1 MVKLWCSQW
10 CLQICLTPTEDCW
23 WKWIFLHQ
31 IHYVLSFISFRV
43 PMKLCISAYEEI
55 IALVLPCENESL
67 IYGLVYFIENFSKSR
82 VPWST
87 VKCFIQTLVFLFWQI
102 RLMMLSKKH
111 KEAFKVSVK
120 SEFQQQQQRKGKIF
134 WEILI
139 LSVCLFTACTDK
151 LFNKKI
157 IALKILI
164 CMTSIHLMLLPI
176 LLYSIS
182 DFCYCIWFFLMF

>member
-1 MVKLWCSQW
+1 
-10 CLQICLTPTEDCW
+10 
-23 WKWIFLHQ
+23 
-31 IHYVLSFISFRV
+31 
-43 PMKLCISAYEEI
+43 MKLCISAYEEI

-67 IYGLVYFIENFSKSR
+67 IYGLVCFIE
-82 VPWST
+82 
-87 VKCFIQTLVFLFWQI
+87 I

-182 DFCYCIWFFLMF
+182 DFCYCI